1 MIKYFTRTCILVAL
15 TLATMFAPTTGKS
28 CNLTSFTLNSIQ
40 QVGPDWV
47 TTATLCIG
55 AGVTGFVQGAD
66 QLSSTMAAFFYGPAG
81 PALVVTASA
90 PAAITS
96 TFRNCTMV
104 NIPNGGPIPGCI
116 SPDTCGPPFYDD
128 IDDAIWFSDFFCDAF
143 PPCNPPCDL
152 GFTCVLTTA
161 LCGNVHQDCF
171 VMSFTT
177 NVRPDSIRIVGAEGA
192 GLAFS
197 GCYPNPDMLIDL
209 TSLPVSWGEVFGVA
223 NEGMNIVHWSTIME
237 QNSAGFELLRANPAG
252 EYVKIGEVPSKGDG
266 NEKREY
272 SFKDFNP
279 YLGENLYKVR
289 QIDNDGNTS
298 ESEVVVLSYVA
309 PSDFAWSSVGPVPT
323 AGKVTANFV
332 SEKDR
337 ALTAYVSN
345 TEGRVVYS
353 QAVSALVGTTSL
365 EIDLSNF
372 APGVYFLQL
381 AGPEGKL
388 VHKLVKN

>member
-1 MIKYFTRTCILVAL
+1 
-15 TLATMFAPTTGKS
+15 
-28 CNLTSFTLNSIQ
+28 
-40 QVGPDWV
+40 
-47 TTATLCIG
+47 
-55 AGVTGFVQGAD
+55 VQGAD
-66 QLSSTMAAFFYGPAG
+66 QLTSTIAAFFYGPQG
-81 PALVVTASA
+81 TPLTVLSSA

-96 TFRNCTMV
+96 TFRGCTMV
-104 NIPNGGPIPGCI
+104 NTNGSPIPGCI

-128 IDDAIWFSDFFCDAF
+128 IDDAIYFLDFS
-143 PPCNPPCDL
+143 PCDM

-161 LCGNVHQDCF
+161 LCGNADQDCF
-171 VMSFTT
+171 TLTFTT
-177 NVRPDSIRIVGAEGA
+177 DLRPDSIRIVGVEGA

-209 TSLPVSWGEVFGVA
+209 TALPVSWGEVFGVA

-323 AGKVTANFV
+323 QGSVTASFV
-332 SEKDR
+332 SEKNR
-337 ALTAYVSN
+337 ELTAYVSN
-345 TEGRVVYS
+345 TEGRIVYTTP
-353 QAVSALVGTTSL
+353 VSAMVGTSSL
-365 EIDLSNF
+365 QIDMSRF